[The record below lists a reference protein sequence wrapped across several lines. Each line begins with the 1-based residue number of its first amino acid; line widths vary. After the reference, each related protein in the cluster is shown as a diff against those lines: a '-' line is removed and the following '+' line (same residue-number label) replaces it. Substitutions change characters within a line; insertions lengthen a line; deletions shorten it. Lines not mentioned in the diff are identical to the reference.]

1 MIAVGWEGGIR
12 QLYDLYITP
21 CPHEIPD
28 QSSHFGTNLAAF
40 LRLTDK
46 TFAAHFCNL
55 CLKIHIRCKD
65 SGLLPI
71 LNGLFASSRVAY
83 FSRR

>member
-71 LNGLFASSRVAY
+71 LNGLFAPSHVAY
-83 FSRR
+83 FGGR